1 MNKTLE
7 QQVIAALK
15 AHGLT
20 LATAESCTGGLTAKR
35 LTDKEYAVVWQCTAT
50 L

>member
-1 MNKTLE
+1 MNETLE

-20 LATAESCTGGLTAKR
+20 LAPAAWPPSA
-35 LTDKEYAVVWQCTAT
+35 
-50 L
+50 

>member
-20 LATAESCTGGLTAKR
+20 LAPPK
-35 LTDKEYAVVWQCTAT
+35 AVPAD
-50 L
+50 